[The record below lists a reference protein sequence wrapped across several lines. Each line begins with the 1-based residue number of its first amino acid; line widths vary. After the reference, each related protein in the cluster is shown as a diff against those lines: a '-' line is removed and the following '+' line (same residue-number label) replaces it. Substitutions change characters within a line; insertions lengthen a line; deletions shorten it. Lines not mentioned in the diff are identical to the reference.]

1 MAFINIDLLGGNKMA
16 EMKKN
21 EILLESGTNELEVME
36 FTIGDRHFGI
46 NVAKV
51 VEIMQY
57 AQITP
62 MPNSNPFVEG
72 IFKPR
77 DNIMTV
83 INLPAYMGLTPVE
96 NEERSIFIITTFN
109 KTNTAFHVH
118 AVEGIHRIS
127 WSSIEKPD
135 STIYGGE
142 EGLATGI
149 ARYDNRLITILD
161 FEKILADISPDT
173 GIQIQEIYSL
183 GERPTSN
190 KPILIAE
197 DSPLLEKMIIESLE
211 KSGYVNIICCSNGE
225 EAWNKLRKFKSEG
238 GNITDYVRCIV
249 TDIEMP
255 KMDGHR
261 LLKLIR
267 DDEAL
272 KILPVIIFSSL
283 INEEMRRKGASL
295 GATAQITK
303 PEIANLVGLIDK
315 HIL

>member
-1 MAFINIDLLGGNKMA
+1 MA
-16 EMKKN
+16 EQKKS

-36 FTIGDRHFGI
+36 FSIDNRFFGI

-57 AQITP
+57 NKVTP

-72 IFKPR
+72 VFKPR
-77 DNIMTV
+77 DSIMTV
-83 INLPAYMGLTPVE
+83 VNLAAYMGLPPTE
-96 NEERSIFIITTFN
+96 NEIRNILIITNFN
-109 KTNTAFHVH
+109 KVYTAFHVH
-118 AVEGIHRIS
+118 SVEGIHRIS
-127 WSSIEKPD
+127 WEDIEKPD
-135 STIYGGE
+135 PTIYGGE

-149 ARYDNRLITILD
+149 ARYDGRLITILD
-161 FEKILADISPDT
+161 FEKILTDISPDT
-173 GIQIQEIYSL
+173 GIKVSDITSL
-183 GERPTSN
+183 GSRTVSS

-197 DSPLLEKMIIESLE
+197 DSPLLEKMIMESLE
-211 KSGYVNIICCSNGE
+211 KSGYENITVCTNGK
-225 EAWNKLRKFKSEG
+225 EAWEKLLQYKATGDDISKHVSC
-238 GNITDYVRCIV
+238 VV

-267 DDEAL
+267 DDEVL
-272 KILPVIIFSSL
+272 TVLPVIVFSSL
-283 INEEMRRKGASL
+283 INEEMKLKGESL

-303 PEIANLVGLIDK
+303 PEIAKLVSLIDQ

>member
-1 MAFINIDLLGGNKMA
+1 MA

-57 AQITP
+57 AQVTP

-77 DNIMTV
+77 ENIMTV
-83 INLPAYMGLTPVE
+83 INLPAYMGLTPVD
-96 NEERSIFIITTFN
+96 NEERSIFIITNFN

-161 FEKILADISPDT
+161 FEKILADIAPDT
-173 GIQIQEIYSL
+173 GIQIQDIYSL

-211 KSGYVNIICCSNGE
+211 KSGYVNIIGCTNGE

-267 DDEAL
+267 EDEEL

-283 INEEMRRKGASL
+283 INEEMRRKGTSL

-303 PEIANLVGLIDK
+303 PEIANLVSLIDK
-315 HIL
+315 YIL

>member
-1 MAFINIDLLGGNKMA
+1 MV
-16 EMKKN
+16 EKKN

-36 FTIGDRHFGI
+36 FTIGNRYFGI

-57 AQITP
+57 APVTP

-77 DNIMTV
+77 DKIMTV
-83 INLPAYMGLTPVE
+83 VNLPAYMGLSPVE
-96 NEERSIFIITTFN
+96 SEERSIFIITNFN
-109 KTNTAFHVH
+109 KTSTAFHVH

-127 WSSIEKPD
+127 WESIEKPD
-135 STIYGGE
+135 TTIYGGD

-161 FEKILADISPDT
+161 FEKIITDIAPDT
-173 GIQIQEIYSL
+173 GIQIQEVYSL
-183 GERPTSN
+183 GERETSL
-190 KPILIAE
+190 KPILLAE
-197 DSPLLEKMIIESLE
+197 DSPLLERMIIESLE
-211 KSGYVNIICCSNGE
+211 KSGYTNLIPCSNGK
-225 EAWNKLRKFKSEG
+225 EAWESLCKFREAG
-238 GNITDYVRCIV
+238 GDIRNHVCCVV

-267 DDEAL
+267 KDDYL
-272 KILPVIIFSSL
+272 KELPVIIFSSL
-283 INEEMRRKGASL
+283 INEEMKKKGETL

-303 PEIANLVGLIDK
+303 PEIANLVTLIDK
-315 HIL
+315 FIL